1 MPGCRSRPE
10 QPCARTERGRSGT
23 RASAGSSRS
32 RAALRPPASRNVFRV
47 SSLALVRQRHARGA
61 ALAAVCAILFLT
73 FLDNTIVSVA
83 LADIQTSLST
93 SVSGLQWIVDGY
105 MLVFAA
111 LMLTGGTLGDLF
123 GRKKVML
130 AGVAVFCAGSVVAAV
145 APSTNILIAGRV
157 VMGLGAA
164 ASEPGTLSLIRHI
177 YPERRERA
185 RALGVWAAVSGLGL
199 ALGPVIGG
207 VLADG
212 PGWRS
217 IFWFGLGFG
226 AVAFA
231 VAAVTVPESKDP
243 EGRKLDVPGL
253 VTGACAISAVTFAVI
268 GGENRGYGTWWID
281 GLFVLGA
288 VLVVAFVAIER
299 RSRDPVVKLEFFR
312 NPTFSAA
319 NVVAFATNLSVFSV
333 FFFTALYLQLISN
346 FTGNQIALVFTSL
359 AVAMIV
365 AGLAAGR
372 WTARVGPKVPMV
384 VGCAL
389 AGVGLLL
396 VDRQLTATTS
406 ISALTW
412 PLAIAGV
419 GFGIALVTMTASV
432 LAIVP
437 PEQSGM
443 AASTVNTSREL
454 GGVFGVAVLGA
465 VVNAQ
470 LTSGLDEK
478 LVRLHIPLLYRNV
491 VIQFVTTGGNVTDAE
506 NSPGV
511 KGHEKLIAKVL
522 VAAEDS
528 AGHGVH
534 LALQIAAGI
543 VLAAAVVAAF
553 AARHRVPRVEEVEV

>member
-1 MPGCRSRPE
+1 VQLRLRH
-10 QPCARTERGRSGT
+10 
-23 RASAGSSRS
+23 SRS
-32 RAALRPPASRNVFRV
+32 
-47 SSLALVRQRHARGA
+47 A

-83 LADIQTSLST
+83 LANIQGSLKV
-93 SVSGLQWIVDGY
+93 SVTGLQWIVDGY
-105 MLVFAA
+105 MLTFAA

-130 AGVAVFCAGSVVAAV
+130 GGVALFCAGSVMAAL
-145 APSTNILIAGRV
+145 APGSGLLIAGRV
-157 VMGLGAA
+157 VMGVGAA

-177 YPERRERA
+177 YPEREERA
-185 RALGVWAAVSGLGL
+185 VALGVWAAVSGLAL

-207 VLADG
+207 VLVEGAG
-212 PGWRS
+212 GWRS

-226 AVAFA
+226 ALALS
-231 VAAVTVPESKDP
+231 VAAVTLTESKDP

-253 VTGACAISAVTFAVI
+253 AAGAGAIMAATFAVI
-268 GGENRGYGTWWID
+268 EGENRGYGTWWID
-281 GLFVLGA
+281 GLFALAA
-288 VLVVAFVAIER
+288 VLVLVFVEVER
-299 RSRDPVVKLEFFR
+299 RAPDPVLKLEFLR
-312 NPTFSAA
+312 NPTFTAA

-333 FFFTALYLQLISN
+333 FFFTALYLQLITN
-346 FTGNQIALVFTSL
+346 FSGFQIALVFTSL

-365 AGLAAGR
+365 AGPLAGR
-372 WTARVGPKVPMV
+372 WTARVGPRVPMV
-384 VGCAL
+384 LGCVL

-406 ISALTW
+406 VAALTW
-412 PLAIAGV
+412 PLAIAGL

-432 LAIVP
+432 LGLVP

-470 LTSGLDEK
+470 LTSGLTEK
-478 LVRLHIPLLYRNV
+478 LVRLGIPVQFRQI
-491 VIQFVTTGGNVTDAE
+491 VIQFVTTGGNITSVE
-506 NSPGV
+506 HSPAV
-511 KGHEKLIAKVL
+511 KGHGKIVAEVL
-522 VAAEDS
+522 LAAEGS

-534 LALQIAAGI
+534 LALEIAAGI
-543 VLAAAVVAAF
+543 VLAAAVVALF
-553 AARHRVPRVEEVEV
+553 AARHRVDRMAEVEA

>member
-1 MPGCRSRPE
+1 M
-10 QPCARTERGRSGT
+10 
-23 RASAGSSRS
+23 SAI
-32 RAALRPPASRNVFRV
+32 AA
-47 SSLALVRQRHARGA
+47 VRQRHAGGV

-185 RALGVWAAVSGLGL
+185 RALGVWAAVSGLAL
-199 ALGPVIGG
+199 ALGPIIGG
-207 VLADG
+207 VLTAG
-212 PGWRS
+212 FGWRS

-226 AVAFA
+226 ALSLG
-231 VAAVTVPESKDP
+231 VAAVTLTESSDP
-243 EGRKLDVPGL
+243 QGRKLDVPGL
-253 VTGACAISAVTFAVI
+253 VTGACAITAVTFAVI
-268 GGENRGYGTWWID
+268 GGENRGYRTWWID

-288 VLVVAFVAIER
+288 VLVVAFVVIER
-299 RSRDPVVKLEFFR
+299 RSPDPVLRLEYFR
-312 NPTFSAA
+312 NPTFTAA
-319 NVVAFATNLSVFSV
+319 NVVAFAVNLSVFSV
-333 FFFTALYLQLISN
+333 FFFTALYLQLITDFS
-346 FTGNQIALVFTSL
+346 GYQIALVFTSL

-365 AGLAAGR
+365 AGPIAGR
-372 WTARVGPKVPMV
+372 WTARVGPRVPMV
-384 VGCAL
+384 LGCLL
-389 AGVGLLL
+389 AGGGLFL
-396 VDRQLTATTS
+396 VDWKLTATTGVA
-406 ISALTW
+406 ALSW
-412 PLAIAGV
+412 PLAIAGL
-419 GFGIALVTMTASV
+419 GFGIALVTVTQAV
-432 LAIVP
+432 LSIVR

-478 LVRLHIPLLYRNV
+478 LVKLHIPLVYRNV
-491 VIQFVTTGGNVTDAE
+491 VIQFVTTGGNITSAE

-511 KGHEKLIAKVL
+511 KGHEKLIARVL
-522 VAAEDS
+522 LAAEGS

-534 LALQIAAGI
+534 LALEIAGGI
-543 VLAAAVVAAF
+543 VLAAAFVAAF
-553 AARHRVPRVEEVEV
+553 AARHRVGRVDEVEL